1 MFELKTKRPHNAS
14 HIENAIQ
21 GWSYNDITTCFQAL
35 GVSEQGLSTPEVLQR
50 QKSYGYNRIN
60 YIASPSWFTQ
70 LLKSFLSPFN
80 GILSIV
86 ILITLLTQFWVT
98 TASMKD
104 SETIFATNDLS
115 NRVVYRGSTFPNTH
129 HSSDSHPPYSF
140 FQSMAGPHVLWS
152 TVIIMAVGVYLPYSP
167 LAPVLSMQP
176 MPMVYFVWL
185 LGIPLGYRF
194 FTFWIK
200 IWYLKKFKD
209 WL

>member
-35 GVSEQGLSTPEVLQR
+35 GSSEQGLSTPEVLQR

-115 NRVVYRGSTFPNTH
+115 NRLVHGGFAFPNTH

-140 FQSMAGPHVLWS
+140 FSEYGR
-152 TVIIMAVGVYLPYSP
+152 TTRF
-167 LAPVLSMQP
+167 
-176 MPMVYFVWL
+176 MVYGHYYGGRGLSSLFPPGSGFKYATHAHGLFCVA
-185 LGIPLGYRF
+185 IGYSFR
-194 FTFWIK
+194 
-200 IWYLKKFKD
+200 L
-209 WL
+209 